1 MKKVLTLGFLLL
13 GLEQLSA
20 QTLPFCSPDV
30 LCNNP
35 DFTKDAKAL
44 CETYFNVQRYELSKT
59 WELYDT
65 HKRLRCISDKN
76 IKDYTALKDCLERDH
91 LDQ

>member
-20 QTLPFCSPDV
+20 QTLPFYSPDV

-44 CETYFNVQRYELSKT
+44 CET
-59 WELYDT
+59 
-65 HKRLRCISDKN
+65 
-76 IKDYTALKDCLERDH
+76 
-91 LDQ
+91 